1 MLKIALT
8 GGIGSG
14 KSAVG
19 ELLQELGATVI
30 DSDEL
35 ARAVIERGSVGFEKV
50 VAEFGDE
57 ILSSGDINRARL
69 AEMVFADQDLRLK
82 LEAIIHPLVREA
94 TAQLIRSLPADAI
107 VVNEIPL
114 LFETQGSS
122 KFDFVIA
129 VQAQEKIRIERLKQ
143 RGMKEYEITK
153 RMSAQASDAQ
163 RASIS
168 HAVLQNNGSIEDL
181 REQVQALWS
190 NEILTRANSR

>member
-168 HAVLQNNGSIEDL
+168 HAVLQNDGSIEDL
-181 REQVQALWS
+181 REKVQALWS
-190 NEILTRANSR
+190 NEILKRANSR

>member
-35 ARAVIERGSVGFEKV
+35 ARAVIERGTVGFEKV

-57 ILSSGDINRARL
+57 ILTAGEINRARL

>member
-57 ILSSGDINRARL
+57 ILTAGEINRPRL

-94 TAQLIRSLPADAI
+94 TQQLIRSLPADAI

-168 HAVLQNNGSIEDL
+168 HAVLQNDGSIEDL
-181 REQVQALWS
+181 REKVQALWS

>member
-57 ILSSGDINRARL
+57 ILTSGEINRARL

>member
-57 ILSSGDINRARL
+57 ILSSGEINRARL

-168 HAVLQNNGSIEDL
+168 HAVLQNDGSIEDL
-181 REQVQALWS
+181 REKVQALWS
-190 NEILTRANSR
+190 NEILKRANSR

>member
-57 ILSSGDINRARL
+57 ILSSGEINRARL